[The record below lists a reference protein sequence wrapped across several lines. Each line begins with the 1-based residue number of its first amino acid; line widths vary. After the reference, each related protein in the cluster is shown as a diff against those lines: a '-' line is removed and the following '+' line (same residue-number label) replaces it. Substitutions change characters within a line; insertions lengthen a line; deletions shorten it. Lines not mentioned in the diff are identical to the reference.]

1 MTALP
6 ISHMAREVA
15 EIPEA
20 VARFLD
26 RSRPAVTAAALAL
39 RTRDPGVITT
49 VARGTSDHAATY
61 LKYAIE
67 LAAGVPVASVGP
79 SIASIYHRPLR
90 LKGAACIGISQS
102 GKSPDIVEMMRSAG
116 QGGALTIA
124 ITNFAD
130 SPMAQVTDHCLPLQA
145 GEEKSVAATKTF
157 IASVT
162 AGLAVL
168 AGWQQDADLAK
179 AVAALPDALAK
190 AVALD
195 WSPLSARLV
204 RADSVYVLG
213 RGPGYAVACEAA
225 LKMKETCG
233 LHAEAYSA
241 AEVLHGPAAL
251 AQSQFPVLALG
262 VQDAALPQLLA
273 TTERLAAQGADVFV
287 TGAEAKGAV
296 TLPTVPDLHP
306 LVAPLV
312 LAATYYAF
320 VEGLARRRGFDPD
333 KPPHLRK
340 VTETI

>member
-1 MTALP
+1 MSGQQ

-15 EIPEA
+15 EIPQA

-26 RSRPAVTAAALAL
+26 RSRPAVAKAAQAL
-39 RTRDPGVITT
+39 RARDPGVIAT

-67 LAAGVPVASVGP
+67 LAVGIPVASVGP
-79 SIASIYHRPLR
+79 SIASIYRRPLR
-90 LKGAACIGISQS
+90 LNGAACIGISQS
-102 GKSPDIVEMMRSAG
+102 GQSPDIVEMMRAAG

-130 SPMAQVTDHCLPLQA
+130 SPMAQVSNHCLPLQA

-157 IASVT
+157 ISSVT
-162 AGLAVL
+162 AGLALL
-168 AGWQQDADLAK
+168 ADWQGDADLAK
-179 AVAALPDALAK
+179 AVAALPEALAK

-204 RADSVYVLG
+204 RAESTYVLG
-213 RGPGYAVACEAA
+213 RGPGYAVASEAA

-251 AQSQFPVLALG
+251 AQSRFPVLALG

-273 TTERLAAQGADVFV
+273 TAERLAAQGADVFV
-287 TGAEAKGAV
+287 TGGASKGAV

>member
-1 MTALP
+1 MT
-6 ISHMAREVA
+6 SHMAREVA
-15 EIPEA
+15 EIPDA

-26 RSRPAVTAAALAL
+26 LSRAAVSKAAAAL
-39 RTRDPGVITT
+39 RTRDPAVVAT

-67 LAAGVPVASVGP
+67 LAAGIPVASVGP
-79 SIASIYHRPLR
+79 SVASIYRRPLR
-90 LKGAACIGISQS
+90 LNGAACIGISQS
-102 GKSPDIVEMMRSAG
+102 GQSPDIVEMMRGAG

-130 SPMAQVTDHCLPLQA
+130 SPMAAASNHCLPLQA

-157 IASVT
+157 ICSVT
-162 AGLAVL
+162 AGLALL
-168 AGWQQDADLAK
+168 ADWQGDAKLAQ
-179 AVAALPDALAK
+179 AVAALPEALSN
-190 AVALD
+190 AVVRD

-204 RADSVYVLG
+204 RAESAFVLG
-213 RGPGYAVACEAA
+213 RGPGYAVASEAA
-225 LKMKETCG
+225 LKMKETSG
-233 LHAEAYSA
+233 IHAEAYSA

-273 TTERLAAQGADVFV
+273 TAERLAAQGADVFV
-287 TGAEAKGAV
+287 TGAAAKGAV

-312 LAATYYAF
+312 LAASYYAF

-340 VTETI
+340 VTETL